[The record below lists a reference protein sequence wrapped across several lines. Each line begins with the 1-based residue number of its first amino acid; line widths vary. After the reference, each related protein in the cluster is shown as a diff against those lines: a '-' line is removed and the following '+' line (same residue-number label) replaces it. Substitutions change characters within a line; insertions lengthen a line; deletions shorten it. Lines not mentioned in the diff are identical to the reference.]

1 MAWSST
7 AITWDLQVMLM
18 WVVLPPVFILCML
31 LTLVVLVLFAKPEKQ
46 KAAAG
51 AALPKHA
58 AIEIRH

>member
-31 LTLVVLVLFAKPEKQ
+31 LALVAPVLIVRAERRKVN
-46 KAAAG
+46 AG
-51 AALPKHA
+51 TDFPKHA
-58 AIEIRH
+58 AIEIRR